1 MEKLATNED
10 SDQSNLV
17 DVENNNDNNL
27 PKEPGRRIRF
37 VGGEE
42 SEDSERAKEKMLDLE
57 QKIGKKEEILREK
70 NLLLAQVR
78 NFLMYGSF
86 SLVFHRLN
94 VV

>member
-17 DVENNNDNNL
+17 DVENNNINHDNL
-27 PKEPGRRIRF
+27 PGRRIRF